1 MNSRPCVWDHLVAYN
16 CRDFKRLIETSGWS
30 CVSSWEAMGEP
41 DKWIMNRYGLIEA
54 PQGEGWVSDHE
65 KRQMLCTR
73 LVAEEEE
80 A

>member
-1 MNSRPCVWDHLVAYN
+1 MNRRLCHRDHLVAYN
-16 CRDFKRLIETSGWS
+16 CDEFKRLIEKSGWS
-30 CVSSWEAMGEP
+30 CVSSWEAMGKP

-54 PQGEGWVSDHE
+54 PRGEGWVSDHE

-73 LVAEEEE
+73 HLVAEK